1 MSKAVIIGSATDN
14 VTKSAVSYLAQVIN
28 EGDTV
33 FATKT
38 FLTEE
43 DAQTVSNK
51 TFNDTNTFPT
61 SLATTA
67 ELNEVKSS
75 MVTRTEAQDISNKTF
90 DSSNTFP
97 NTLATKATVDTLQ
110 EEVTKLSNNAVTKTD
125 PQDISNKTFDSS
137 NTFPNTLA
145 TKESVDSLQTQ
156 VTALS
161 AGTNIPENV
170 VTRTGEQSIS
180 DKIFDSSN
188 TFPDTLARTDDILSF
203 DLYEFSSITR
213 ALGFTDS
220 WLFAKH
226 YKSNK
231 VLILFGQIEV
241 NYAAATKNLLNA
253 GDFYGD
259 ASIASKFIIH
269 SSPSV
274 SLTIPNDSETA
285 LTIKNED
292 QLEGSFTFFAVL
304 RGHNYTIGSSATKL
318 I

>member
-43 DAQTVSNK
+43 DPQTVSNK

-156 VTALS
+156 VTNILS
-161 AGTNIPENV
+161 QDI

-180 DKIFDSSN
+180 DKIFDASN
-188 TFPDTLARTDDILSF
+188 TFPDTLATTADILSF

-213 ALGFTDS
+213 KLGFTDS

-274 SLTIPNDSETA
+274 SLTIPTDSETA

-304 RGHNYTIGSSATKL
+304 RGYNYMIGSSATKL